1 MTDQTLL
8 WSKGRGQEG
17 GVVLAKE
24 EKSEKE
30 RSELCR
36 HPGKEYSRQMG
47 VGAPASRW
55 KRTPSVNSVAADVM
69 RQVKV
74 KGDRGPEIY

>member
-1 MTDQTLL
+1 MLKRRNQRKKVSYADIQ
-8 WSKGRGQEG
+8 G
-17 GVVLAKE
+17 
-24 EKSEKE
+24 KSIPD
-30 RSELCR
+30 RW
-36 HPGKEYSRQMG
+36 G